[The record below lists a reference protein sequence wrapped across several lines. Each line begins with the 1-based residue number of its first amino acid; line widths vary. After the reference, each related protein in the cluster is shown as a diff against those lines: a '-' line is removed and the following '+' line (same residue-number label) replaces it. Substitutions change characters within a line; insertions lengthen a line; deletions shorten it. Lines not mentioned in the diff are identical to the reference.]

1 MQIRTIGILG
11 GTGFVGSHL
20 VNRLT
25 KDGYQ
30 LRVLTRSRERH
41 RNLWVLPT
49 LQLIEADVH
58 DPFQLKQHLDGC
70 DAVINLVAILN
81 ERRHDGTGFRH
92 VHVDLPRKIIDVCR
106 ENRIKRLL
114 HMSALN
120 ADAESGPSFY
130 LRTKGEAEE
139 LVHEAADDNLK
150 VTSFRPSVI
159 FGPEDDFFNRF
170 AKLLKLTPIF
180 FPLACPN
187 ARFAPVYVGDVTE
200 VIAGTIDTPGSFGKR
215 YNLCGPRTYTL
226 RELVEYTASTLR
238 LHRIVIPLNDRLSRM
253 QARTLEFVPGKP
265 FSRDNYLS
273 MQVDSVCRGNDLEAL
288 GITPAALEA
297 VVPRYLTG
305 RSQEARFQRFRSRAR
320 RS

>member
-1 MQIRTIGILG
+1 MQIQTIGILG

-41 RNLWVLPT
+41 RDLWVLPT
-49 LQLIEADVH
+49 VTLIEADVH
-58 DPFQLKQHLDGC
+58 DPAELKQHLAGC
-70 DAVINLVAILN
+70 DAVINLVGILN
-81 ERRHDGTGFRH
+81 ESGNDGSGFRY
-92 VHVDLPRKIIDVCR
+92 VHVDLPRKIVDVCR

-120 ADAESGPSFY
+120 ADAERGPSFY
-130 LRTKGEAEE
+130 LRTKGEAED
-139 LVHEAADDNLK
+139 LVHTAASDDLK

-159 FGPEDDFFNRF
+159 FGPDDDFFNRF

-180 FPLACPN
+180 FPLACPK
-187 ARFAPVYVGDVTE
+187 ARFAPVYIGDVTE
-200 VIAGTIDTPGSFGKR
+200 AFVRTISAPASYSKR
-215 YNLCGPRTYTL
+215 YDLCGPREYTL
-226 RELVEYTASTLR
+226 KELVEYTAKTLR
-238 LHRIVIPLNDRLSRM
+238 LHRIVIPLGDRLSRI

-273 MQVDSVCRGNDLEAL
+273 MQVDSLCRRSDLDVL
-288 GITPAALEA
+288 GITPLALEA
-297 VVPRYLTG
+297 VVPEYLTG
-305 RSQEARFQRFRSRAR
+305 RSKQVRFQRFRSQAR